1 MRTTRLQ
8 PDPLA
13 RAFSACA
20 LLLCLLLVAV
30 HARVVLGQAVVGQA
44 DVAAAPAKEVA
55 DFFIKL
61 LTAKQ
66 VDVKKLLS
74 TPPAELPFF
83 RLRLYVA
90 PTVPGQPGQ
99 AGQTGQ
105 AGLVSSPGLSWT
117 GIDYDLHRDAKE
129 THRIELAAPKGLF
142 RASLNEA
149 FRDPLSA
156 PTGPAEA
163 GVRIVDVWCQNS
175 GAAGGHVPL
184 MAKVWNNSQT
194 SGPVDGNA
202 VDGNRRNFDSGRLCH
217 DDLPKLEECLWL
229 LDASSVLEQQ
239 DIPALAAAPDAVG
252 NLEVAIDVHRAD
264 VAAFLAAA
272 PEAPTQTSLIPGGF
286 LIEIMGTRGLA
297 GATCNYQQTAVRILP
312 SGESFI
318 GLLPDAQ
325 NGTATITLQLPFA
338 SGGAAVWA
346 PAEITDETAI
356 LEVEASSNGQQW
368 TPLYRLDAA
377 AMQDEG
383 QHVLPAA
390 TLGASTLMIRARLT
404 SRDAIAGPAR
414 EGSRRFLDSPPPSPS
429 TARIEF
435 GKDEV
440 RVLRRE
446 QSVAAVPRHLRLIV
460 QPKVLDAHG
469 VSASVV
475 EARRAGSLEA
485 DVYAPCELDKDTCRD
500 IGNYPGVMRF
510 WSPSDWQATPPDG
523 HADMV
528 SGPGWIVF
536 PRMKEPSVA
545 LGTAL
550 AAGKKSLSFPEVHD
564 PSCELLEALARCS
577 GELAL
582 DGITALSAEQSLA
595 LSQYRGPKLSLAGL
609 QTAHCAHSPSE
620 PLLRAIVE
628 SPGTCT
634 LSGLTELDEATA
646 KVLAAG
652 KKHFVIDDV
661 VSLSAP
667 VAAAL
672 SRTDQGLSLN
682 AVTTLDQAAA
692 GKLLSYTG
700 EYLSLAG
707 LRDVQCGIDDLPA
720 ADGRRSRSL
729 RSQLMPLRT
738 AKDEAEFKRRACLE
752 ELEAIF
758 LEAVARGIH
767 KEEDREQLFAAA
779 SESDE
784 AMQEIL
790 EQNRITHPEFKVF
803 CKVRIGDTD
812 GTPLD
817 AFVRSPGVFTL
828 QPRGGLAVGKNR
840 FNLAVAQSLV
850 RGQKHLKLDCLVD
863 RDFTPEIATVLSA
876 FGKVVSLDGIQNM
889 TPELATPLTQ
899 YKGPLLS
906 LKGVSEL
913 DKAIEKLFEPVV
925 QNGSASLPDAGMFNS
940 ATLRT
945 FAKQK
950 VAEEKAKT
958 YTFENPEQKKDF
970 MSFLD
975 SSKKRQWEFLGRAN
989 KFQVM
994 AVLLL
999 PDEIEFD
1006 NAGTKARFARATLLP
1021 SNIRRLEELA
1031 KDAKVVA
1038 AAQKDA
1044 LLAQ

>member
-1 MRTTRLQ
+1 MGQT
-8 PDPLA
+8 
-13 RAFSACA
+13 
-20 LLLCLLLVAV
+20 
-30 HARVVLGQAVVGQA
+30 VVGQAVV
-44 DVAAAPAKEVA
+44 AAAPPKEVA

-61 LTAKQ
+61 LTARQ

-99 AGQTGQ
+99 AGPPGQ
-105 AGLVSSPGLSWT
+105 PGQPGLAWA
-117 GIDYDLHRDAKE
+117 GIDYQLQRDAKE

-142 RASLNEA
+142 RASLNDA
-149 FRDPLSA
+149 LRDPLSA
-156 PTGPAEA
+156 PTDPTEA
-163 GVRIVDVWCQNS
+163 GVRIVDVWCQHS
-175 GAAGGHVPL
+175 GGVGGHVPI
-184 MAKVWNNSQT
+184 MAKVWINSQT
-194 SGPVDGNA
+194 TGLVDGNA
-202 VDGNRRNFDSGRLCH
+202 VDGNGRKFDSGRLCH
-217 DDLPKLEECLWL
+217 DGLPKLVECLWL

-239 DIPALAAAPDAVG
+239 DIPALAADPDAPG
-252 NLEVAIDVHRAD
+252 NLEAAVDVHRAD
-264 VAAFLAAA
+264 VAAFLATA
-272 PEAPTQTSLIPGGF
+272 PGAPAKTNLIPGGF
-286 LIEIMGTRGLA
+286 LIEIMGTQGLS
-297 GATCNYQQTAVRILP
+297 GGMCTYQQTAARVLP
-312 SGESFI
+312 SGESLI
-318 GLLPDAQ
+318 GLSPDAQ

-356 LEVEASSNGQQW
+356 LEVEASSDGQEW
-368 TPLYRLDAA
+368 APLYRLDAA

-383 QHVLPAA
+383 QHVLPAS

-414 EGSRRFLDSPPPSPS
+414 EGSLRFLDAPPPCPS

-435 GKDEV
+435 GKDAV

-446 QSVAAVPRHLRLIV
+446 QAPAVIPRHFRLVV

-469 VSASVV
+469 VSALVLD
-475 EARRAGSLEA
+475 ARRAGSLEA

-500 IGNYPGVMRF
+500 IGNYPGVIRF
-510 WSPSDWQATPPDG
+510 WSPSDWQATPPG
-523 HADMV
+523 AHADMV
-528 SGPGWIVF
+528 SGPGWIIF

-545 LGTAL
+545 LATAL
-550 AAGKKSLSFPEVHD
+550 AAGKKSLSFPEVLD
-564 PSCELLEALARCS
+564 PSCELLEALAGCS
-577 GELAL
+577 GKLAL
-582 DGITALSAEQSLA
+582 DGIKTLSPEQSLA

-628 SPGTCT
+628 SAGTCT
-634 LSGLTELDEATA
+634 LTGLTELDEITA

-652 KKHFVIDDV
+652 NKHFVIDDV

-672 SRTDQGLSLN
+672 SRTGQGLSLN
-682 AVTTLDQAAA
+682 AVITLDQAAA

-720 ADGRRSRSL
+720 FDGRRSRSL
-729 RSQLMPLRT
+729 RSLLMPPRT
-738 AKDEAEFKRRACLE
+738 AGEEAELKRRASLE

-758 LEAVARGIH
+758 REAVARGIH

-784 AMQEIL
+784 AIQESL
-790 EQNRITHPEFKVF
+790 EQNRINHPEFKIF
-803 CKVRIGDTD
+803 SKVRIGDTD

-840 FNLAVAQSLV
+840 FNLAVAQALA

-863 RDFTPEIATVLSA
+863 RDLTPEIATVLSA
-876 FGKVVSLDGIQNM
+876 FGKVVSLDGVQNM
-889 TPELATPLTQ
+889 TPQLAAPLAQ

-906 LKGVSEL
+906 LQGVGKL

-925 QNGSASLPDAGMFNS
+925 QNGSASLPDAGMFNI

-958 YTFENPEQKKDF
+958 FTFQNPEQKKDF
-970 MSFLD
+970 TSFLE
-975 SSKKRQWEFLGRAN
+975 SSKKRQWEFQGRAN
-989 KFQVM
+989 KFQVL

-999 PDEIEFD
+999 PDEVEFD

-1021 SNIRRLEELA
+1021 SNMRRLEELA

-1038 AAQKDA
+1038 AAMKDA

>member
-8 PDPLA
+8 PDSLA

-20 LLLCLLLVAV
+20 LLLCLLLVAA

-44 DVAAAPAKEVA
+44 AVAAAPPKEVA

-61 LTAKQ
+61 LTARQ
-66 VDVKKLLS
+66 VDVKKLLG
-74 TPPAELPFF
+74 TTPAELPFF

-90 PTVPGQPGQ
+90 PTVPGPSGQ
-99 AGQTGQ
+99 AGQSGPPSLPW
-105 AGLVSSPGLSWT
+105 A
-117 GIDYDLHRDAKE
+117 GIDYHLHRDAKE

-142 RASLNEA
+142 RASLNQA
-149 FRDPLSA
+149 LRDPSSA
-156 PTGPAEA
+156 PTDPAEA
-163 GVRIVDVWCQNS
+163 GVRIVDVWCQHS
-175 GAAGGHVPL
+175 GAASGHVPI
-184 MAKVWNNSQT
+184 MAKVWINSQT
-194 SGPVDGNA
+194 AGLVDG
-202 VDGNRRNFDSGRLCH
+202 RPRTFDSGRLCY
-217 DDLPKLEECLWL
+217 DDLPKLSECLWL
-229 LDASSVLEQQ
+229 LDALPVLEQQ
-239 DIPALAAAPDAVG
+239 DIPVLAADPNAAG
-252 NLEVAIDVHRAD
+252 ELEAAIPVHRAD
-264 VAAFLAAA
+264 LAAFLATE
-272 PEAPTQTSLIPGGF
+272 PGDPTKKTLIPGGF
-286 LIEIMGTRGLA
+286 LIEIMGTRGLP
-297 GATCNYQQTAVRILP
+297 GATCNYEQTAARILP

-318 GLLPDAQ
+318 GLSPDAQ
-325 NGTATITLQLPFA
+325 TGTATITLQLPFA

-356 LEVEASSNGQQW
+356 LEVEASSDGQEW
-368 TPLYRLDAA
+368 APLYRLDAA

-383 QHVLPAA
+383 QHVLPAS
-390 TLGASTLMIRARLT
+390 TLGASTLKIRARLT

-414 EGSRRFLDSPPPSPS
+414 EGSLRFLDAPPPCPS
-429 TARIEF
+429 NGRIEF
-435 GKDEV
+435 VKDVV

-446 QSVAAVPRHLRLIV
+446 QPPVVVPRHFRLVV
-460 QPKVLDAHG
+460 QPTLLDAHG
-469 VSASVV
+469 VSALVLD
-475 EARRAGSLEA
+475 ARRAGSLES
-485 DVYAPCELDKDTCRD
+485 DVYAPCELDMDTCRD
-500 IGNYPGVMRF
+500 IGNYPGVIRF
-510 WSPSDWQATPPDG
+510 WSPSNWQVNLPDG

-528 SGPGWIVF
+528 SGPGWIIF

-545 LGTAL
+545 LATAL
-550 AAGKKSLSFPEVHD
+550 AAGKKSLSFPEVLD
-564 PSCELLEALARCS
+564 PSCDLLEALASCS

-582 DGITALSAEQSLA
+582 DGIKTLSQEQSLA
-595 LSQYRGPKLSLAGL
+595 LSAYRGPKLSLAGL
-609 QTAHCAHSPSE
+609 QTADCAHSPSE
-620 PLLRAIVE
+620 TLLRAIVE

-634 LSGLTELDEATA
+634 LTGLTELDEATA
-646 KVLAAG
+646 KVLAG
-652 KKHFVIDDV
+652 GNKHFVIDDV

-682 AVTTLDQAAA
+682 AVTTLDQASA

-720 ADGRRSRSL
+720 FDGRRSRSL
-729 RSQLMPLRT
+729 RSQLMPPLT
-738 AKDEAEFKRRACLE
+738 AGEEAELKRQACLE

-758 LEAVARGIH
+758 REAVARGIH

-790 EQNRITHPEFKVF
+790 EQNRINHPEFKAF
-803 CKVRIGDTD
+803 SKVRIGDAD

-817 AFVRSPGVFTL
+817 AFVRSAGVFAL

-863 RDFTPEIATVLSA
+863 RDLTPDIATVLSA

-889 TPELATPLTQ
+889 TPELAAPLAQ

-906 LKGVSEL
+906 LQGVGKL

-925 QNGSASLPDAGMFNS
+925 QNGSASLPDAGMFNI

-958 YTFENPEQKKDF
+958 FTFQNPEQKKDF
-970 MSFLD
+970 TSFLE
-975 SSKKRQWEFLGRAN
+975 SSKKRQWEFQGRAN
-989 KFQVM
+989 KFQVT

-999 PDEIEFD
+999 PDEVDFD
-1006 NAGTKARFARATLLP
+1006 NAGMKTRFARAALLP
-1021 SNIRRLEELA
+1021 SNINRLDGLA

-1038 AAQKDA
+1038 AAMKDA